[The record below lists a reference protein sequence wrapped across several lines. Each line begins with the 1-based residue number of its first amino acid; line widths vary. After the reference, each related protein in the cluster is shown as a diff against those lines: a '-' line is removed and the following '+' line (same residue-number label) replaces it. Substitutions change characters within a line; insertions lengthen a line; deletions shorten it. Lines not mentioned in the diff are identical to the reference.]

1 MSYRSKVAIVY
12 LLGFFV
18 DLINMFIANVAYP
31 AIGQA
36 MRASVSQLAWVSN
49 GYILGLTLVIPLSA
63 WLAQRIGGRR
73 VFLLSLALFMLAT
86 LGAGNADSIGA
97 LIGWRTLQGMGGGL
111 LIPIGQTLT
120 YQLYRSHERAGLSA
134 AIMLVGLLAPALS
147 PALGGWLVDRLDWRW
162 VFFANLPLAALALAL
177 AALWLRAETSA
188 AVRKPLDGKGLLS
201 ASAAL
206 TLLLLGLTRLS
217 EAGHQAS
224 GAALLAAGLLVL
236 AAGLLVLA
244 YYLRHSLRTPQPL
257 LNLRLV
263 ADPLLRN
270 AMAVYLCIPGLF
282 IGVSLVAMLYLQNQ
296 LGMPAAQVGGLMLPW
311 ALASFLAITL
321 TGKTFN
327 RLGPRPLLIAGC
339 LLQGAGMLTL
349 AQIDLAGQHALQIA
363 AFALM
368 GFGGSLCSSTAQ
380 SSAFLQIPDAQLAD
394 ASALWN
400 INRQLSFCLGVAL
413 LSLLLNLL
421 LTGLPPAAAYRTC
434 FILAGASVFIPLLLC
449 LRLANRAIVRQL
461 NAQQDAL

>member
-1 MSYRSKVAIVY
+1 MPYRIKVAIVY

-31 AIGQA
+31 SIGHALQ
-36 MRASVSQLAWVSN
+36 ASVGELAWVSN

-73 VFLLSLALFMLAT
+73 VFLLSLTLFMLAT
-86 LGAGNADSIGA
+86 TAAGYADSIGE
-97 LIGWRTLQGMGGGL
+97 LVGWRVLQGMGGGL

-147 PALGGWLVDRLDWRW
+147 PALGGLIVDRLDWRW
-162 VFFANLPLAALALAL
+162 VFFANLPLAALALLL
-177 AALWLRAETSA
+177 AALWLRPQ
-188 AVRKPLDGKGLLS
+188 VPDPQRRPLEIKGLLS
-201 ASAAL
+201 ACTAL
-206 TLLLLGLTRLS
+206 TLILLGLTRLG
-217 EAGHQAS
+217 ENGGLAQ
-224 GAALLAAGLLVL
+224 GALLLAAGAIALT
-236 AAGLLVLA
+236 
-244 YYLRHSLRTPQPL
+244 YFLRRSLRITHPL

-263 ADPLLRN
+263 QDPLLRTS
-270 AMAVYLCIPGLF
+270 MMIYQCIPGLF
-282 IGVSLVAMLYLQNQ
+282 IGVSLIAMLYLQNQ
-296 LGMPAAQVGGLMLPW
+296 LGMRAAQVGSLMLPW
-311 ALASFLAITL
+311 SLASFLAITL
-321 TGKTFN
+321 TGRKFN
-327 RLGPRPLLIAGC
+327 HSGPKPLFIFGC
-339 LLQGAGMLTL
+339 LLQGLGILALSQIAHAG
-349 AQIDLAGQHALQIA
+349 DYGLQVA

-380 SSAFLQIPDAQLAD
+380 SSAFLHIADEQLAD

-421 LTGLPPAAAYRTC
+421 LEHFTPAVAYKSCFYLAAAST
-434 FILAGASVFIPLLLC
+434 LIPMLLC
-449 LRLANRAIVRQL
+449 LRIANRAIVRRL
-461 NAQQDAL
+461 NTQQEHQ

>member
-1 MSYRSKVAIVY
+1 MPYRIKVAIVY

-31 AIGQA
+31 SIGHA
-36 MRASVSQLAWVSN
+36 LHASVSELAWVSN

-73 VFLLSLALFMLAT
+73 VFLLSLTLFMLAT
-86 LGAGNADSIGA
+86 AAAGYSGSIGE
-97 LIGWRTLQGMGGGL
+97 LIGWRVVQGMGGGL

-147 PALGGWLVDRLDWRW
+147 PALGGLIVDRLDWRW
-162 VFFANLPLAALALAL
+162 VFFANLPLAALALLL
-177 AALWLRAETSA
+177 AALWLRAQA
-188 AVRKPLDGKGLLS
+188 PDPQRKPLDVQGLLS
-201 ASAAL
+201 ACAAL
-206 TLLLLGLTRLS
+206 TLILLGLTRLG
-217 EAGHQAS
+217 EADNLLQGTL
-224 GAALLAAGLLVL
+224 LLAGGALVL
-236 AAGLLVLA
+236 TH
-244 YYLRHSLRTPQPL
+244 YLRRSLRVAQPL

-263 ADPLLRN
+263 RDPLLRTS
-270 AMAVYLCIPGLF
+270 MMIYQCIPGLF

-296 LGMPAAQVGGLMLPW
+296 LGMRAAQVGSLMLPW
-311 ALASFLAITL
+311 SLASFLAITL
-321 TGKTFN
+321 TGKKFN
-327 RLGPRPLLIAGC
+327 RIGPRPLFIAGC
-339 LLQGAGMLTL
+339 LLQGLGILALSQIAHAG
-349 AQIDLAGQHALQIA
+349 DHGLQIG

-380 SSAFLQIPDAQLAD
+380 SSAFLHIADEQLAD

-421 LTGLPPAAAYRTC
+421 LEHLPPIVAYQSCFYLAATST
-434 FILAGASVFIPLLLC
+434 LIPLLLC
-449 LRLANRAIVRQL
+449 LRIANRAIVRSL
-461 NAQQDAL
+461 NAQQEAL

>member
-1 MSYRSKVAIVY
+1 MPYRIKVAIVY

-31 AIGQA
+31 SIGHALQ
-36 MRASVSQLAWVSN
+36 ASVGELAWVSN

-73 VFLLSLALFMLAT
+73 VFLLSLTLFMLAT
-86 LGAGNADSIGA
+86 TAAGYADSIGE
-97 LIGWRTLQGMGGGL
+97 LIGWRVLQGMGGGL

-147 PALGGWLVDRLDWRW
+147 PALGGLIVDSLDWRW
-162 VFFANLPLAALALAL
+162 VFFANLPLAALALLL
-177 AALWLRAETSA
+177 AALWLRSQVTEPQ
-188 AVRKPLDGKGLLS
+188 RKPLDVNGLLS
-201 ASAAL
+201 ACTAL
-206 TLLLLGLTRLS
+206 TLILLGLTRLGD
-217 EAGHQAS
+217 ADGLLQ
-224 GAALLAAGLLVL
+224 GALLLAAGALM
-236 AAGLLVLA
+236 LA
-244 YYLRHSLRTPQPL
+244 YYLRRSLRIAQPL
-257 LNLRLV
+257 LNLRLMQ
-263 ADPLLRN
+263 DPLLRTS
-270 AMAVYLCIPGLF
+270 MMIYQCIPGLF

-296 LGMPAAQVGGLMLPW
+296 LGMRAAQVGSLMLPW
-311 ALASFLAITL
+311 SLASFLAITL
-321 TGKTFN
+321 TGKKFN
-327 RLGPRPLLIAGC
+327 RLGPRPLFIVGC
-339 LLQGAGMLTL
+339 LLQGLGILTL
-349 AQIDLAGQHALQIA
+349 SQIAHAGDHGLQLA

-380 SSAFLQIPDAQLAD
+380 SSAFLQIADEQLAD

-421 LTGLPPAAAYRTC
+421 LEHFSPAAAYKIC
-434 FILAGASVFIPLLLC
+434 FYLAAASTLVPLLLC
-449 LRLANRAIVRQL
+449 LRIANRAIVHRL
-461 NAQQDAL
+461 NTQQEAP

>member
-162 VFFANLPLAALALAL
+162 VFFANLPLAAL
-177 AALWLRAETSA
+177 WLRAETSTA
-188 AVRKPLDGKGLLS
+188 MRKPLDGKGLLS
-201 ASAAL
+201 ACAGL

-236 AAGLLVLA
+236 A

-263 ADPLLRN
+263 GDPLLRN

-296 LGMPAAQVGGLMLPW
+296 LGMAAAQVGGLMLPW

-349 AQIDLAGQHALQIA
+349 AQIDQAGQHALQIA

-400 INRQLSFCLGVAL
+400 INRQISFCLGVAL

>member
-1 MSYRSKVAIVY
+1 M
-12 LLGFFV
+12 
-18 DLINMFIANVAYP
+18 
-31 AIGQA
+31 
-36 MRASVSQLAWVSN
+36 
-49 GYILGLTLVIPLSA
+49 
-63 WLAQRIGGRR
+63 
-73 VFLLSLALFMLAT
+73 
-86 LGAGNADSIGA
+86 
-97 LIGWRTLQGMGGGL
+97 
-111 LIPIGQTLT
+111 
-120 YQLYRSHERAGLSA
+120 
-134 AIMLVGLLAPALS
+134 
-147 PALGGWLVDRLDWRW
+147 
-162 VFFANLPLAALALAL
+162 
-177 AALWLRAETSA
+177 
-188 AVRKPLDGKGLLS
+188 
-201 ASAAL
+201 

-236 AAGLLVLA
+236 A
-244 YYLRHSLRTPQPL
+244 YYLRHSLCTPQPL

-263 ADPLLRN
+263 GDPLLRN

-296 LGMPAAQVGGLMLPW
+296 LGMAAAQVGGLMLPW

-327 RLGPRPLLIAGC
+327 RLGPRPADRRLPVARRR
-339 LLQGAGMLTL
+339 
-349 AQIDLAGQHALQIA
+349 H
-363 AFALM
+363 
-368 GFGGSLCSSTAQ
+368 
-380 SSAFLQIPDAQLAD
+380 AD
-394 ASALWN
+394 AGADRSGRAARIADRRLRTDGIWRQPVQQHRTEQRVPADPRRSAGG
-400 INRQLSFCLGVAL
+400 RQRAVEHQPPDQFCLGVAL

>member
-1 MSYRSKVAIVY
+1 MPYRIKVAIVY

-31 AIGQA
+31 SIGHA
-36 MRASVSQLAWVSN
+36 LHASVSELAWVSN
-49 GYILGLTLVIPLSA
+49 GYILGLTLVIPLST

-73 VFLLSLALFMLAT
+73 VFLLSLTLFMLAT
-86 LGAGNADSIGA
+86 AAAGYAGSIGE
-97 LIGWRTLQGMGGGL
+97 LIGWRVVQGIGGGL

-147 PALGGWLVDRLDWRW
+147 PALGGLIVDRLDWRW
-162 VFFANLPLAALALAL
+162 VFFANLPLAALALLL
-177 AALWLRAETSA
+177 AALWLRTQAPDPQ
-188 AVRKPLDGKGLLS
+188 RKPLDVQGLVS
-201 ASAAL
+201 ACAAL
-206 TLLLLGLTRLS
+206 TLILLGLTRLG
-217 EAGHQAS
+217 ETDNLLQGTL
-224 GAALLAAGLLVL
+224 LLAGGALVL
-236 AAGLLVLA
+236 AH
-244 YYLRHSLRTPQPL
+244 YLRRSLRVAQPL

-263 ADPLLRN
+263 RNPLLRTS
-270 AMAVYLCIPGLF
+270 MMIYQCIPGLF

-296 LGMPAAQVGGLMLPW
+296 LGMRAAQVGSLMLPW
-311 ALASFLAITL
+311 SLASFLAITL
-321 TGKTFN
+321 TGKKFN
-327 RLGPRPLLIAGC
+327 RLGPRPLFIAGC
-339 LLQGAGMLTL
+339 LLQGLGILALSQITHAGDHGW
-349 AQIDLAGQHALQIA
+349 QIG

-380 SSAFLQIPDAQLAD
+380 SSAFLHIADEQLAD

-421 LTGLPPAAAYRTC
+421 LEHFPPIVAYQSCFYLAAAST
-434 FILAGASVFIPLLLC
+434 LIPLLLC
-449 LRLANRAIVRQL
+449 LRIANRAIVRRL
-461 NAQQDAL
+461 NAQQEAL

>member
-1 MSYRSKVAIVY
+1 MPYRIKVAIVY

-31 AIGQA
+31 SIGHALQ
-36 MRASVSQLAWVSN
+36 ASVGELAWVSN

-73 VFLLSLALFMLAT
+73 VFLLSLTLFMLAT
-86 LGAGNADSIGA
+86 AAAGYADSIGE
-97 LIGWRTLQGMGGGL
+97 LVGWRVLQGMGGGL

-147 PALGGWLVDRLDWRW
+147 PTLGGLIVDRLDWRW
-162 VFFANLPLAALALAL
+162 VFFANLPLAALALLL
-177 AALWLRAETSA
+177 AALWLRPQEPDPQ
-188 AVRKPLDGKGLLS
+188 RRPLEIKGLLS
-201 ASAAL
+201 ACTAL
-206 TLLLLGLTRLS
+206 TLILLGLTRLG
-217 EAGHQAS
+217 ENGGLAQ
-224 GAALLAAGLLVL
+224 GALLLAAGAFALT
-236 AAGLLVLA
+236 
-244 YYLRHSLRTPQPL
+244 YFLRRSLRITHPL

-263 ADPLLRN
+263 QDPLLRTS
-270 AMAVYLCIPGLF
+270 MMIYQCIPGLF
-282 IGVSLVAMLYLQNQ
+282 IGVSLIAMLYLQNQ
-296 LGMPAAQVGGLMLPW
+296 LGMRAAQVGSLMLPW
-311 ALASFLAITL
+311 SLASFLAITL
-321 TGKTFN
+321 TGRKFN
-327 RLGPRPLLIAGC
+327 HFGPKPLFIFGC
-339 LLQGAGMLTL
+339 LLQGLGILALSQIAHAG
-349 AQIDLAGQHALQIA
+349 DYGLQVA

-380 SSAFLQIPDAQLAD
+380 SSAFLHIADEQLAD

-421 LTGLPPAAAYRTC
+421 LEHFTPAVAYKSCFYLAAAST
-434 FILAGASVFIPLLLC
+434 LIPMLLC
-449 LRLANRAIVRQL
+449 LRIANRAIVRRL
-461 NAQQDAL
+461 NTQQEHQ